1 VLRFIAAVQLIR
13 VAARNRLPER
23 VSTGH
28 ATAALNRRTPKTTL
42 NVEFRHDWK
51 PHRRSEPMHFMRVSR
66 LFACLFIASAWLI
79 ECSLGGQEQS
89 DTRQY
94 ENRLTPLV
102 DAKPLL
108 ADHPQFVEP
117 IRELGRFEAPTLVD
131 DPDADLFV
139 RAWRF
144 SYNARG
150 IIEMPNRLRASAT
163 AIVMVHPWGID
174 DGQGWITPEPA
185 GVCDFCTPDKNHLA
199 ARHTREVIDP
209 FHQSLRGKV
218 AFVMYSLPG
227 REDPIRKKLYR
238 SIRGRPSDAD
248 RSEGAKELKEKL
260 NSFSYRGQP
269 LPQTLTLTRNQ
280 PVIDYFKQ
288 FPGLDAG
295 ARYNGAGFWELPIPV
310 TRDIAVRTDDVIIY
324 DAEGYEP
331 VKQFLQ
337 RNGVRHILLTGYA
350 TDMCYCRTTA
360 GYENLSRDFNVFLVG
375 DCTLATFPANSE
387 PRFATNAA
395 ISFASLNQLVT
406 QVSWIQYGVKST
418 DVKIRQELDKTN
430 NRTDSQILKCVDPTP
445 AHSEDWPQFRGPGGQ
460 GHSSEQE
467 LPVRWS
473 ETENV
478 RWKVPI
484 PGLGWSSPVIRDDQT
499 WLTTATDDGRSLRAL
514 CLDRQD
520 GRLIH
525 NVELFRRS
533 QPDSI
538 HQKNSHASPT
548 PIIDENRVYAHF
560 GPNGT
565 ACVSTNCEVIW
576 KTQVPY
582 DPVHGPGGS
591 PALFEDLVI
600 MSCDG
605 GETQY
610 VVALDKM
617 TGEIR
622 WKCDRNG
629 GRHSYSTPQLIE
641 VNGAVQLV
649 STGGDKVVAYNPR
662 TGDEIWQSS
671 YDGYSLVPRPVFGHG
686 LVFVCSGYNNP
697 VLYAIRPDGHGD
709 VTDTHVAWQVTQAV
723 PHNPSPLLV
732 GNELY
737 TVSDGGIAT
746 CLDAE
751 SGKTHWRQRLNGAFS
766 ASPVFADGHIFW
778 LNENGETTVITPGVK
793 YKELAKNTVN
803 GRTQASLA
811 VSHGAIYLRT
821 ASHLYCIEN
830 TR

>member
-1 VLRFIAAVQLIR
+1 MNIA
-13 VAARNRLPER
+13 
-23 VSTGH
+23 G
-28 ATAALNRRTPKTTL
+28 
-42 NVEFRHDWK
+42 
-51 PHRRSEPMHFMRVSR
+51 VSR
-66 LFACLFIASAWLI
+66 YFACLFCAAALFAES
-79 ECSLGGQEQS
+79 SVRGQEQAGKRS
-89 DTRQY
+89 Y
-94 ENRLTPLV
+94 ENRLTPLRN
-102 DAKPLL
+102 AKPLL
-108 ADHPQFVEP
+108 ADHPEFVEP
-117 IRELGRFEAPTLVD
+117 IRELVRFEAPTLVD
-131 DPDADLFV
+131 DPDADLSV

-150 IIEMPNRLRASAT
+150 IIEMPNRLRASDT

-209 FHQSLRGKV
+209 FHKSLRDKV

-238 SIRGRPSDAD
+238 SIRGRPTEAD
-248 RSEGAKELKEKL
+248 RRDGAKELKEKL
-260 NSFSYRGQP
+260 GSFSYRGEP
-269 LPQTLTLTRNQ
+269 LPEAMSISRDR

-288 FPGLDAG
+288 FPGLDSG

-310 TRDIAVRTDDVIIY
+310 TRDIAVHADDVVVY

-331 VKQFLQ
+331 LKQFLLQ
-337 RNGVRHILLTGYA
+337 KGIRHVLLTGYA

-360 GYENLSRDFNVFLVG
+360 GYENLSRDFNIFLVG

-395 ISFASLNQLVT
+395 ISFASLNQLIT
-406 QVSWIQYGVKST
+406 QVSWIKSGAGSA
-418 DVKIRQELDKTN
+418 DSKIRQEDETPQEAP
-430 NRTDSQILKCVDPTP
+430 DAPILKSASPT
-445 AHSEDWPQFRGPGGQ
+445 SDWPQFRGPDGQ
-460 GHSSEQE
+460 GHSSEHG
-467 LPVRWS
+467 LPLKWS
-473 ETENV
+473 ESENV
-478 RWKVPI
+478 SWKVAI
-484 PGLGWSSPVIRDDQT
+484 PGLGWSSPVIRDDQI

-514 CLDRQD
+514 CLDRQT
-520 GRLIH
+520 GRLVH
-525 NVELFRRS
+525 NVELFHRS

-538 HQKNSHASPT
+538 HLKNSHATPT

-565 ACVSTNCEVIW
+565 ACLSTDGEVIW
-576 KTQVPY
+576 KTKVAY

-591 PALFEDLVI
+591 PIVFEDLLI

-605 GETQY
+605 GQTQY

-617 TGEIR
+617 TGKVR
-622 WKCDRNG
+622 WKRDRKG
-629 GRHSYSTPQLIE
+629 GKHSYSTPQLIE
-641 VNGAVQLV
+641 VGGSVQLV
-649 STGGDKVVAYNPR
+649 STGGDKVVAYDPR
-662 TGDEIWQSS
+662 NGHEIWQSS

-686 LVFVCSGYNNP
+686 LVFICSGYNNP

-709 VTDTHVAWQVTQAV
+709 VTGTHVAWQLTQAV

-737 TVSDGGIAT
+737 IVSDGGIAT

-751 SGKTHWRQRLNGAFS
+751 SGKSHWRQRLNGAFS
-766 ASPVFADGHIFW
+766 ASPLFADGRIYW
-778 LNENGETTVITPGVK
+778 LNETGETTVIAPGTK
-793 YKELAKNTVN
+793 YDELAKNQVT
-803 GRTQASLA
+803 GRTLASLA
-811 VSHGAIYLRT
+811 VSYGAIYLRT
-821 ASHLYCIEN
+821 DSHLYCIEN
-830 TR
+830 